1 MVYYDRQWGCSMS
14 KCHEPCVHADVI
26 TESSDCSLFTISYF
40 LFIVFFSSKMH
51 KRVLQS
57 HIYYLDRFDMPFHI
71 VFAWPSS
78 LLVFLKMDTDI
89 LCCLLFRFGE
99 SRWCSGRFLWT
110 CAFSWPRIFSA
121 HSNNANIHTAARR
134 VHASRNFCF
143 CSHDID
149 RPTDST
155 REFGMGL
162 ATCHRQQKTTSLKV
176 IEFPLAMQ
184 LRHGRAITNEWDLQN
199 TDCN

>member
-99 SRWCSGRFLWT
+99 SRWCSGRF
-110 CAFSWPRIFSA
+110 FEHV
-121 HSNNANIHTAARR
+121 HSH
-134 VHASRNFCF
+134 
-143 CSHDID
+143 
-149 RPTDST
+149 
-155 REFGMGL
+155 GL
-162 ATCHRQQKTTSLKV
+162 AYFRPIVIMPTYTQQHEECMLLEISVFVLMTSTGRLIPQGNLGWV
-176 IEFPLAMQ
+176 
-184 LRHGRAITNEWDLQN
+184 LRRAIDNKKQHH
-199 TDCN
+199 